1 MRWARTRT
9 VSTTARGMVY
19 GLATES
25 RRLLMGELKF
35 GDQVAEPIPSVV
47 WEGMSS
53 ESFNVQA

>member
-1 MRWARTRT
+1 
-9 VSTTARGMVY
+9 MVY